1 MQASGPRSWQRAH
14 GPRNATVFFR
24 MATTRKSRRQKE
36 HEAIYGRMSDG
47 SIRRLHLF
55 NKGKAIDKGLI
66 VAGHYGVPLADDE
79 ILDLGDS
86 IDVLFLAVR
95 DKAVDMSSKEGIVQS
110 FDPASAE
117 FKRIQSES
125 MKKETSYMCGPEF
138 LVFERTTAEFYDFY
152 CGTKPTRAMS
162 ETIYPFLPD
171 RRRKAVQA
179 TLAAE
184 VQTRGSFSFHVPAV
198 RQCSTAISVP
208 AKTVS
213 AKVKARMIDV

>member
-1 MQASGPRSWQRAH
+1 
-14 GPRNATVFFR
+14 
-24 MATTRKSRRQKE
+24 MATTRKSKRQKE

-55 NKGKAIDKGLI
+55 ARGKAIDKRLI
-66 VAGHYGVPLADDE
+66 LRGHYGVALGDDE

-95 DKAVDMSSKEGIVQS
+95 DKALDMSSKEELVQS

-117 FKRIQSES
+117 FKRIQRES
-125 MKKETSYMCGPEF
+125 MERETNCMCGPEF
-138 LVFERTTAEFYDFY
+138 LVFERTTAEFYEFY
-152 CGTKPTRAMS
+152 CGARSTRPVA

-171 RRRKAVQA
+171 RRRQAVPV

-184 VQTRGSFSFHVPAV
+184 VQTRGSFSFHVPVV
-198 RQCSTAISVP
+198 RPCSTAIGVP
-208 AKTVS
+208 PKTVS
-213 AKVKARMIDV
+213 AKVKAWMSDV